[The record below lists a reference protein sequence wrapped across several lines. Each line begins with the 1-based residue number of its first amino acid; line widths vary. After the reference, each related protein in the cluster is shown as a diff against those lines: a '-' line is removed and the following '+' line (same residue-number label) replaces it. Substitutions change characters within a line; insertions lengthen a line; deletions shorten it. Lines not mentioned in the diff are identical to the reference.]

1 MADKRAED
9 LSAVVMSRESALE
22 ELEGR
27 LREFFASSVH
37 PDEAAQEMARLMGA
51 CMPEQKES
59 AWLDAAALFAARHPA
74 LEGHEPHLRSHLA
87 LLAHRHDFAWQ
98 IAGEPRVVIEAAE
111 QQAMIQARLLGEAV
125 DAIWREPMF
134 EPKDAAVALGA
145 KASNREK
152 VRVHRERSWLLG
164 LPRDRRYL
172 YPAFQFDPLRRS
184 VFPEVQTVNELLGAA
199 DDPWGVASWWV
210 SVNARIDSAPLE
222 LVGIDR
228 SEDLLAVAAAAV
240 EPVG

>member
-1 MADKRAED
+1 MADEQTAD
-9 LSAVVMSRESALE
+9 LGAIEEAHESTFV

-27 LREFFASSVH
+27 LREYFASSVH
-37 PDEAAQEMARLMGA
+37 SGDAAQEIARLMDA

-59 AWLDAAALFAARHPA
+59 AWLDAAALLAARHSA
-74 LEGHEPHLRSHLA
+74 LEGLEPHLRSHLA

-98 IAGEPRVVIEAAE
+98 IAGEPRFVIDAAE
-111 QQAMIQARLLGEAV
+111 QQAMTQAKILGEAI
-125 DAIWREPMF
+125 DAIWQAPMF

-152 VRVHRERSWLLG
+152 VRMHRERSWLLG
-164 LPRDRRYL
+164 LPRDRGFL
-172 YPAFQFDPLRRS
+172 YPAFQFDPLRRD
-184 VFPEVQTVNELLGAA
+184 VFPEVRTVNELLGAA

-210 SVNARIDSAPLE
+210 SVNARIDTAPLE
-222 LVGIDR
+222 LVGTDR

>member
-1 MADKRAED
+1 MADEQAAG
-9 LSAVVMSRESALE
+9 SGAVDEARESTLE

-27 LREFFASSVH
+27 LREYFASSVH
-37 PDEAAQEMARLMGA
+37 PGDAAQEMARLMGV
-51 CMPEQKES
+51 CMSEQKEA
-59 AWLDAAALFAARHPA
+59 AWLDVAALLAARHSA

-98 IAGEPRVVIEAAE
+98 IAGEPRFVIDAAE
-111 QQAMIQARLLGEAV
+111 QQAMTQARLLGEAI
-125 DAIWREPMF
+125 DAIWQAPMF

-152 VRVHRERSWLLG
+152 VRMHRERSWLLG
-164 LPRDRRYL
+164 LPRDRRFL
-172 YPAFQFDPLRRS
+172 YPAFQFDPLRRD
-184 VFPEVQTVNELLGAA
+184 VFPEVRTVNELLGAA

-222 LVGIDR
+222 LVGTDR
-228 SEDLLAVAAAAV
+228 SADLLAVATAAV

>member
-1 MADKRAED
+1 MADEEKAD
-9 LSAVVMSRESALE
+9 LSAVVEVQDSALE

-27 LREFFASSVH
+27 LREYLASLVR
-37 PDEAAQEMARLMGA
+37 PGDAAQEMARLMGA
-51 CMPEQKES
+51 CVPEKKGSE
-59 AWLDAAALFAARHPA
+59 WLDAAALFAAKHPA

-98 IAGEPRVVIEAAE
+98 MAGEPRCVIDAVE
-111 QQAMIQARLLGEAV
+111 QQAMTQARLLGEAI
-125 DAIWREPMF
+125 DTIWQTAMF

-152 VRVHRERSWLLG
+152 VRTHRERSWLLG

-172 YPAFQFDPLRRS
+172 YPAFQFDPLRRN
-184 VFPEVQTVNELLGAA
+184 VFPEVRTVNELLGAA

-210 SVNARIDSAPLE
+210 SSNARIDTAPLE
-222 LVGIDR
+222 LVGTDR
-228 SEDLLAVAAAAV
+228 SEDLLAVAEGAV